1 MLGARIAMLRKSQKM
16 SQAELAARLGVS
28 ASTVGMYEQGR
39 REPDCA
45 ILVRLSEEF
54 SVSCDFLLKGAP
66 DTKGDALLQA
76 QWETALSKLS
86 GTLTL
91 SDADGNRRSFG
102 EKELAQLFAAV
113 LG

>member
-1 MLGARIAMLRKSQKM
+1 MLGARIAMLRKSQNL

-45 ILVRLSEEF
+45 MLVRLSEEF
-54 SVSCDFLLKGAP
+54 SVSCDFLLKGEA
-66 DTKGDALLQA
+66 DANADEVLRR
-76 QWETALSKLS
+76 QWQIARAKLS
-86 GTLTL
+86 EMKL
-91 SDADGNRRSFG
+91 SCADGSCREFG
-102 EKELAQLFAAV
+102 AKELAQLFSAV